1 VNVAVPGVSRGC
13 AAAMCSPIAAFARN
27 TTCFGTGAM
36 KPRLPILVAAC
47 LLYSCSSS
55 NLGGGTGGAGGAGGG
70 SGGTSAGGS
79 GGTMSA
85 GGSGGGASG
94 GTTGGG
100 TGGRPFGVQCTY
112 PESSR
117 CPGRCGDGVR
127 DACYVSLGLGIDC
140 ANSFQEWCDGADL
153 GTATCA
159 SRGLGTGTL
168 RCTSDCGFDTS
179 GCSGGAGGA
188 AGTGGG
194 GAGGTSDAC
203 DAIAGAGGM
212 GGVAAGCDLEVARQA
227 LVALGIGTVGAAS
240 TSTTMLPATL
250 TDAQWSVKSEACREG
265 GYDLAAVAGTNVCL
279 VSQVF
284 TGMCQGNPARV
295 WVLMSNGAVQCVY
308 LALCPGSRI
317 VPGVYSAVD
326 SLCGG

>member
-1 VNVAVPGVSRGC
+1 
-13 AAAMCSPIAAFARN
+13 
-27 TTCFGTGAM
+27 M
-36 KPRLPILVAAC
+36 KPRLPILLAAF
-47 LLYSCSSS
+47 LLYGCSSDK
-55 NLGGGTGGAGGAGGG
+55 LGGGTGGTGGGGGG

-79 GGTMSA
+79 AGTMSS
-85 GGSGGGASG
+85 GGSGGGGVG
-94 GTTGGG
+94 GTTAGGG
-100 TGGRPFGVQCTY
+100 TGGRPAGVMCTY
-112 PESSR
+112 PESTR
-117 CPGRCGDGVR
+117 CLPGMCGNGVR
-127 DACYVSLGLGIDC
+127 DQCSPYGGTGIDC
-140 ANSFQEWCDGADL
+140 SNQFTEWCDGADV

-179 GCSGGAGGA
+179 GCSGAGGA
-188 AGTGGG
+188 GGTGGG
-194 GAGGTSDAC
+194 GSGGTAAAC
-203 DAIAGAGGM
+203 DAIAGTGGT

-240 TSTTMLPATL
+240 TSTTTLPATL

-265 GYDLAAVAGTNVCL
+265 GYDLTPVAGMNVCL

-317 VPGVYSAVD
+317 APGVYSAVN
-326 SLCGG
+326 SLCSS

>member
-1 VNVAVPGVSRGC
+1 
-13 AAAMCSPIAAFARN
+13 
-27 TTCFGTGAM
+27 M
-36 KPRLPILVAAC
+36 KPRLRILLAAF
-47 LLYSCSSS
+47 LLGGCGSDK
-55 NLGGGTGGAGGAGGG
+55 LGGGTGGTSGAGG

-79 GGTMSA
+79 GGTMSS
-85 GGSGGGASG
+85 GGSGGGGSG
-94 GTTGGG
+94 GTTAGGG
-100 TGGRPFGVQCTY
+100 TGGRPSGVMCTY

-117 CPGRCGDGVR
+117 CPGQCGNGVR
-127 DACYVSLGLGIDC
+127 NPCYVSLGLGIDC
-140 ANSFQEWCDGADL
+140 SNSFVEWCDGADL

-179 GCSGGAGGA
+179 GCSGGSGGA

-194 GAGGTSDAC
+194 GSGGTTAAC
-203 DAIAGAGGM
+203 DAIAGAGGT

-227 LVALGIGTVGAAS
+227 LLAAGIGTVGAAS

-250 TDAQWSVKSEACREG
+250 TDAQWSVKSEACRAG
-265 GYDLAAVAGTNVCL
+265 GYDLAPVAGTNVCL

-284 TGMCQGNPARV
+284 TGTCQGNPARV
-295 WVLMSNGAVQCVY
+295 WVLMSNGAVQCIY

-317 VPGVYSAVD
+317 APGVYSAVD
-326 SLCGG
+326 SLCGS